1 MLSVEGLTVSY
12 AGVAALRGVTLAVG
26 DGEFVAVLGA
36 NGAGK
41 STLLRATS
49 GLLRPDRGTI
59 AVGGVAIQGLA
70 PHAVARIGVAHVPEG
85 RQVFADQSVFEN
97 LQLGGYLWRRD
108 RAAFDAALADVLALF
123 PRLAQRRSQLAGT
136 LSGGEQQMLAIGR
149 ALMSRPKLLML
160 DEPSLG
166 LAPRVVHEV
175 FDLLARLHRERGV
188 SILLVEQAAALA
200 LSLAE
205 RGYVLE
211 NGVVA
216 LSGSAK
222 ELAADRRV
230 QEVYLGAGVHA
241 S

>member
-1 MLSVEGLTVSY
+1 MLSVEGLAVSY

-26 DGEFVAVLGA
+26 DGEFVTVLGA

-59 AVGGVAIQGLA
+59 TVGGVAIQGLA
-70 PHAVARIGVAHVPEG
+70 PHSVARIGVAHVPEG
-85 RQVFADQSVFEN
+85 RQVFADQTVLEN

-108 RAAFDAALADVLALF
+108 RAAFDAALGDVLTLF
-123 PRLAQRRSQLAGT
+123 PRLAERRAQLAGT
-136 LSGGEQQMLAIGR
+136 LSGGEQQMVAIGR

-175 FDLLARLHRERGV
+175 FDLLGRLHRERGV

-200 LSLAE
+200 LSFAE

-216 LSGSAK
+216 LSGPAK
-222 ELAADRRV
+222 ELAADWRV
-230 QEVYLGAGVHA
+230 QEVYLGAA
-241 S
+241 ARA

>member
-1 MLSVEGLTVSY
+1 MLRIDSLAVSY
-12 AGVAALRGVTLAVG
+12 AGVAALRGVSLTVG

-49 GLLRPDRGTI
+49 GLLRPDGGTI
-59 AVGGVAIQGLA
+59 EVGGMAVQGLA

-85 RQVFADQSVFEN
+85 RQVFADLTVLEN
-97 LQLGGYLWRRD
+97 LQLGGYRWRRD
-108 RAAFDAALADVLALF
+108 RDAFAAALGDVLALF
-123 PRLAQRRSQLAGT
+123 PRLAERRAQLSGT

-216 LSGSAK
+216 LSGRAE
-222 ELAADRRV
+222 ELRADRRV
-230 QEVYLGAGVHA
+230 QEVYLGAGAHA

>member
-1 MLSVEGLTVSY
+1 
-12 AGVAALRGVTLAVG
+12 
-26 DGEFVAVLGA
+26 
-36 NGAGK
+36 
-41 STLLRATS
+41 
-49 GLLRPDRGTI
+49 
-59 AVGGVAIQGLA
+59 
-70 PHAVARIGVAHVPEG
+70 
-85 RQVFADQSVFEN
+85 
-97 LQLGGYLWRRD
+97 
-108 RAAFDAALADVLALF
+108 
-123 PRLAQRRSQLAGT
+123 
-136 LSGGEQQMLAIGR
+136 
-149 ALMSRPKLLML
+149 ML

-230 QEVYLGAGVHA
+230 QEVYLGAGAHA

>member
-1 MLSVEGLTVSY
+1 MLSVEGLAVSY
-12 AGVAALRGVTLAVG
+12 AGVTALRGVTLAVG
-26 DGEFVAVLGA
+26 DGEFVTVLGA

-41 STLLRATS
+41 STLLRAIS

-59 AVGGVAIQGLA
+59 AVGGVAIRGLA
-70 PHAVARIGVAHVPEG
+70 PHSVARIGVAHVPEG
-85 RQVFADQSVFEN
+85 RQVFADQTVLEN

-108 RAAFDAALADVLALF
+108 RAAFDAALGDVLTLF
-123 PRLAQRRSQLAGT
+123 PRLKERINQSAGT

-175 FDLLARLHRERGV
+175 FDLLGRLHRERGV

-216 LSGSAK
+216 LSGPAK
-222 ELAADRRV
+222 VLAADRRV
-230 QEVYLGAGVHA
+230 QEVYLGAA
-241 S
+241 ALA